1 MLQHIRTR
9 LSQFFFN
16 RPKNDEAILHQ
27 RLLEIQKIHQGQLKL
42 AERLADIQSKTQDIF
57 TRTRDVQDRI
67 YDVLWQQKTQ
77 NAHRDIF
84 FWQIYKHPSETL
96 EDAKLRFFHSLPKA
110 TDYDRKN
117 QLVLT
122 KLLKKI
128 HDICAENNLSYW
140 LDFGTLLGAIRHSGF
155 IPWDDDIDIGMVRA
169 DLERLLEILKN
180 QNDILVQDYFINN
193 DENGIIKPI
202 QIKWNLNNNIS
213 IGCIDIFIYDFC
225 KSNSD
230 ERWSRF
236 TNKKDEFKELSRKK
250 EKTYEYSRKVN
261 DEISL
266 FYETYYKD
274 IINLLEISYG
284 KSNFITFGFENFPYH
299 EHYINNQTIHNE
311 IIFPLDTLYFEGYK
325 FNVPNKYM
333 NYISPMYSNIFSLPS
348 DILSHKHFDI
358 KSQNNIDT
366 LNYLYN
372 LLIKQKEDKN

>member
-1 MLQHIRTR
+1 M
-9 LSQFFFN
+9 
-16 RPKNDEAILHQ
+16 
-27 RLLEIQKIHQGQLKL
+27 
-42 AERLADIQSKTQDIF
+42 
-57 TRTRDVQDRI
+57 
-67 YDVLWQQKTQ
+67 
-77 NAHRDIF
+77 
-84 FWQIYKHPSETL
+84 
-96 EDAKLRFFHSLPKA
+96 
-110 TDYDRKN
+110 
-117 QLVLT
+117 
-122 KLLKKI
+122 
-128 HDICAENNLSYW
+128 
-140 LDFGTLLGAIRHSGF
+140 
-155 IPWDDDIDIGMVRA
+155 
-169 DLERLLEILKN
+169 
-180 QNDILVQDYFINN
+180 QDYFIND